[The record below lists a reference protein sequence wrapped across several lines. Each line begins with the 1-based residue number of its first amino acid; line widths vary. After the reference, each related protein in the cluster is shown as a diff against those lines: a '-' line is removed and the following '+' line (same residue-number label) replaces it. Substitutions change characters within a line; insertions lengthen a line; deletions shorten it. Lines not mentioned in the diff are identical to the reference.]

1 MAANLWS
8 LRLDTNR
15 KVATRVTTAAA
26 KSRSNPTNAPAK
38 KVTIMAMG
46 VVRPGNP
53 FTYLM

>member
-1 MAANLWS
+1 MATNLWS

-26 KSRSNPTNAPAK
+26 KSRFNPTNAPAK